1 MSVGVFVGLTVGVTD
16 GMSVGG
22 MSVGTTGGLTGVMTV
37 GSTVGVTVDMG
48 ILSIGNLIANATE
61 IVIAINEIITII
73 FFQLS
78 RNQSIQLR

>member
-1 MSVGVFVGLTVGVTD
+1 MSVGVFVGVTVGVTD
-16 GMSVGG
+16 GIFGG

-48 ILSIGNLIANATE
+48 FLSIGNLIANATE
-61 IVIAINEIITII
+61 IVIGINKIITII

-78 RNQSIQLR
+78 LNQLIQLS